1 MMNTI
6 LSGQSK
12 RHTDK
17 TKLKT
22 QKKSL
27 INEIEYNS
35 EQVANTFPYYIIFDS
50 KVKKK
55 HDVILYLH
63 VLNWEKEIKRVQE
76 VISLIYAHP
85 HILWVITIP
94 QHLMKSK
101 KIVECMKLW
110 FDKSNTEM
118 LIIVIPAIDKKTRL
132 LLVED
137 LIPFYKKKISL

>member
-76 VISLIYAHP
+76 VISMIYLHQN
-85 HILWVITIP
+85 ILWVITIP
-94 QHLMKSK
+94 YHLMKSG

-110 FDKSNTEM
+110 FDKSNIEM
-118 LIIVIPAIDKKTRL
+118 LIVVIPPIDKKMRL
-132 LLVED
+132 LLIED
-137 LIPFYKKKISL
+137 LVPFYKKKISL